1 MTLTKNKST
10 ISNLFWSF
18 LTQGGIEVIRFI
30 VAIILAR
37 LLVPADYGIIA
48 IIGIFTGFS
57 NVFIQFT
64 FSPVIVQNRDLD
76 AKDIYT
82 IFWLNLLVGAFVA
95 SIFML
100 SGSFLV
106 TFYNQPILKGLSI
119 LAGLQVLVASITVV
133 QRALQEKNH
142 NFKTIGLVRFV
153 AALLASI
160 IAITLAYN
168 NYGVWSLGIHMFL
181 LVLFECL
188 GLFVLSKW
196 YPKLVF
202 NIQTF
207 QKIKKMTISLVF
219 ERSFG
224 HLTESMDK
232 FILGKFSSISDLGL
246 YSRSY
251 GFLLF
256 PLRNISQVI
265 SQVMLPKV
273 SENKHNLKNIKIL
286 YINSLNTILL
296 IVFPLMLMIFL
307 IPDAVVHLIFGDKW
321 MGMVPYLK
329 ILSSCGILS
338 SMIVLTQS
346 FFVGYGDHIRLNK
359 ITLIE
364 KPLFAI
370 MILSGFFINGSIGL
384 TFGILVASI
393 LAVLL
398 RQYHIFKIL
407 NINLI
412 SQNIVFFKC
421 FLIGAIIFFIYN
433 YLIIDKIN
441 YVTIFAFSSFFL
453 SIYYIV
459 SFLLKKGFMDNLKK
473 LNEI

>member
-1 MTLTKNKST
+1 MNSAKKKST

-95 SIFML
+95 TFFVL
-100 SGSFLV
+100 SGSFLAQ
-106 TFYNQPILKGLSI
+106 FYHQPVLKGLVT

-153 AALLASI
+153 AALLSSI
-160 IAITLAYN
+160 VAITLAYN
-168 NYGVWSLGIHMFL
+168 NFGVWALGINMFL

-202 NIQTF
+202 SANTF
-207 QKIKKMTISLVF
+207 QKIKRMTASLVL

-273 SENKHNLKNIKIL
+273 SENKHKLKHIKIL
-286 YINSLNTILL
+286 YTNSLNMILL
-296 IVFPLMLMIFL
+296 IIFPLMLMVFM
-307 IPDAVVHLIFGDKW
+307 IPDAVVYLIFGDKW

-338 SMIVLTQS
+338 SMIVLSQS
-346 FFVGYGDHIRLNK
+346 FFVGYGDHKRLNR

-364 KPLFAI
+364 KPLFAT
-370 MILSGFFINGSIGL
+370 MILCGFFVNGSIGL
-384 TFGILVASI
+384 TYGILVASI

-398 RQYHIFKIL
+398 RQYYIFKIL
-407 NINLI
+407 GINLI

-421 FLIGAIIFFIYN
+421 SLISVLFFFIYN
-433 YLIIDKIN
+433 YLILDKSN
-441 YVTIFAFSSFFL
+441 YGLAFLLFSVFL
-453 SIYYIV
+453 FIYFSV
-459 SFLLKKGFMDNLKK
+459 SFLLKKGFMKSLKK

>member
-1 MTLTKNKST
+1 MTLTKKRST

-18 LTQGGIEVIRFI
+18 LTQGGVEVVRFI

-37 LLVPADYGIIA
+37 LLVPADYGIMA
-48 IIGIFTGFS
+48 IVGIFTGFS

-76 AKDIYT
+76 RKDIHT
-82 IFWLNLLVGAFVA
+82 IFWLNLTVGTFVA
-95 SIFML
+95 IVFVL
-100 SGSFLV
+100 SGSFLAQ
-106 TFYNQPILKGLSI
+106 FYYQPVLKGLVA
-119 LAGLQVLVASITVV
+119 LAGLQVIVASISVI

-142 NFKTIGLVRFV
+142 NFKTIGVVRFA
-153 AALLASI
+153 AALLSSI
-160 IAITLAYN
+160 IAIILAYN
-168 NYGVWSLGIHMFL
+168 NFGVWALAIHMFL

-188 GLFVLSKW
+188 GLFMLSKW
-196 YPKLVF
+196 YPKLIF
-202 NIQTF
+202 SSNTF
-207 QKIKKMTISLVF
+207 QKIKRMTSSLVL

-232 FILGKFSSISDLGL
+232 FILGKFSSVSDLGL

-273 SENKHNLKNIKIL
+273 SENKHNLKNIKVL

-307 IPDAVVHLIFGDKW
+307 IPNAVVYLIFGDKW
-321 MGMVPYLK
+321 MGMVPYLN
-329 ILSSCGILS
+329 ILSFCGILS
-338 SMIVLTQS
+338 SIIVLTQS
-346 FFVGYGDHIRLNK
+346 FFVGYGDHKRLNK

-364 KPLFAI
+364 KPLFVI
-370 MILSGFFINGSIGL
+370 MILCGFIINGSIGL

-421 FLIGAIIFFIYN
+421 LLIGLISYFLYS

-441 YVTIFAFSSFFL
+441 YVTIFILSSFFL

-459 SFLLKKGFMDNLKK
+459 SFLLKKGFMNNLKK
-473 LNEI
+473 LNKI